1 MVNFGF
7 RSNFG
12 HELEHRTA
20 SIKRSLFVRARE
32 KEMNEFNQAEIHV
45 DKIKIWIFHTHCNRT
60 RFEKKRDELNHS
72 NEIEE
77 K

>member
-1 MVNFGF
+1 MFYRSVSSWVVNFGF

-45 DKIKIWIFHTHCNRT
+45 DKIKTWISHTLHR
-60 RFEKKRDELNHS
+60 
-72 NEIEE
+72 
-77 K
+77 